1 MLSFLIEWPIH
12 CFSRSAALLY
22 IAAHFIYILPLQ
34 RFLTHGTG
42 RFENPTFQLA
52 QASLLM
58 NELNRLRQNQPS
70 LPIILC
76 GDLNSTRK
84 SLVRDYILHGM
95 PTKHQLIQCL
105 SGDVAE
111 HELGGEFSVAWQREF
126 NKQKRENTWIPDC
139 FPWQQLWF
147 GEGDSL
153 LPIKPTFPLL
163 DAFEELHSDA
173 ASFTNPGDN
182 LIIDH
187 MLVLVCALA
196 HCCCSRSCL
205 PVTTALQVLLV

>member
-1 MLSFLIEWPIH
+1 MTDRVSENSCFAFFASAFFHSRSFLYP
-12 CFSRSAALLY
+12 S
-22 IAAHFIYILPLQ
+22 
-34 RFLTHGTG
+34 TG
-42 RFENPTFQLA
+42 KYDHPTFQLA

-58 NELNRLRQNQPS
+58 NELIRLRHNQPS

-76 GDLNSTRK
+76 GDLNSTRQ

-95 PTKHQLIQCL
+95 PTKDQLEQCEKCF
-105 SGDVAE
+105 SGDAAG
-111 HELGGEFSVAWQREF
+111 HGLGGGFSAAWQTEF
-126 NKQKRENTWIPDC
+126 NKQKPEKTWIPDC

-147 GEGDSL
+147 GEGDPL

-163 DAFEELHSDA
+163 DAFEELHSDK

-187 MLVLVCALA
+187 MFAPWLIAATLALA
-196 HCCCSRSCL
+196 F
-205 PVTTALQVLLV
+205 Q